1 MNVHNGESANG
12 RRKPARPI
20 DGLLPLSGELAESY
34 GMSYR
39 QLWRKVR
46 ADPEKYG
53 AEQRGRQW
61 YLPVGTEIERE
72 RAVVTPDIEERVRED
87 LRAQTKPSAIARRLG
102 LAESTV
108 YKIRDRHLQKHEEA
122 RKPPQEP
129 STEPPHTDKPGIPPP
144 LKKVLG
150 IYAEYLSSLRVS
162 NQISEENQ
170 SNSLAYFEQRLLEQ
184 WRLDPYYQLT
194 EEEYKRVDPA
204 EIDAYV
210 VEIAEKIT
218 SDLDILWEARNTPP
232 LIEENNAAPATSISS
247 AKTSSPGMELLKDHP
262 LEVRSPGELSND
274 GRAEKPSMTLA
285 GVQSTP
291 TRVASTSVRVG
302 EPSTQRLQ
310 TETLSVLVGFGLW
323 NVGKISYGLVK
334 QIIDQ
339 SSK

>member
-1 MNVHNGESANG
+1 VNVHNGEGANG

-108 YKIRDRHLQKHEEA
+108 YKIRDRHLQKLEEA

-129 STEPPHTDKPGIPPP
+129 STDPPHTDKPGIPPP

-170 SNSLAYFEQRLLEQ
+170 SNSQAYFEQRLLER
-184 WRLDPYYQLT
+184 WRMAPYIELT
-194 EEEYKRVDPA
+194 EEQYKRVDPA
-204 EIDAYV
+204 VIDAYV
-210 VEIAEKIT
+210 VEIAEKLT
-218 SDLDILWEARNTPP
+218 SDLEILYKDQNMPSP
-232 LIEENNAAPATSISS
+232 IEESSAAPTTKISS
-247 AKTSSPGMELLKDHP
+247 TKTPKGMELLKERL
-262 LEVRSPGELSND
+262 LEERSPGELPSD
-274 GRAEKPSMTLA
+274 GRTEKPSKTLA

-291 TRVASTSVRVG
+291 THAASTSVRVG
-302 EPSTQRLQ
+302 EPATQRLQ
-310 TETLSVLVGFGLW
+310 TEALSVLAGLGAW
-323 NVGKISYGLVK
+323 KLGQIGYGLFK
-334 QIIDQ
+334 QIAQ
-339 SSK
+339 RSR